1 MHLGVSPMLP
11 SMSTEAP
18 ARAPRLS
25 GWLMALLAAAFYTA
39 GMALV
44 WQFAEHDYAETAEL
58 LRDVIVALAVLVL
71 LTLGLAWWS
80 RLPIHRSN
88 RLGWFGIVALIP
100 VLLML
105 ATFVASARSGFD
117 DNALMVVVLIGTAL
131 VGIGEETVFRGIVLN
146 SLARTMSLPWA
157 VVVSSVFF
165 GLMHSTNVL
174 LQPVGD
180 TVSQVIVTSL
190 IGLFLGWTYV
200 LSGGNL
206 VLVVVIHWLWDF
218 SLIASDES
226 LTAQA
231 GLSGLATVAV
241 LVLAMVGTA
250 VGFHRLAGKGWES

>member
-1 MHLGVSPMLP
+1 MLP
-11 SMSTEAP
+11 FMSTEAS
-18 ARAPRLS
+18 ARTARLS
-25 GWLMALLAAAFYTA
+25 AWPMALLTAAFYTA

-58 LRDVIVALAVLVL
+58 LRDVILALAVLVL

-80 RLPIHRSN
+80 RLTIHRSN
-88 RLGWFGIVALIP
+88 RLGWFGLVALIP

-105 ATFVASARSGFD
+105 VTFVTSASSGFTD
-117 DNALMVVVLIGTAL
+117 RGLIVVVLIGTAL
-131 VGIGEETVFRGIVLN
+131 VGIGEETAFRGIVLN

-157 VVVSSVFF
+157 VVVSSLFF
-165 GLMHSTNVL
+165 GLMHSPNVL

-218 SLIASDES
+218 CLIASDEA
-226 LTAQA
+226 LTTQS
-231 GLSGLATVAV
+231 GFSGLATVAV

-250 VGFHRLAGKGWES
+250 VGFHKLSGKGWQS

>member
-1 MHLGVSPMLP
+1 MLP
-11 SMSTEAP
+11 GMSTDA
-18 ARAPRLS
+18 AVRAPRLS
-25 GWLMALLAAAFYTA
+25 AWPMALLAAAFYTL
-39 GMALV
+39 GMVAV
-44 WQFAEHDYAETAEL
+44 WQFAEHDYEQTAEL
-58 LRDVIVALAVLVL
+58 LRDVILALAVLVL

-80 RLPIHRSN
+80 RLTIHRSN
-88 RLGWFGIVALIP
+88 RLGWFGLVALIP

-105 ATFVASARSGFD
+105 STFVASARSGFD
-117 DNALMVVVLIGTAL
+117 DYGLIVVVLIGTAL

-157 VVVSSVFF
+157 VVVSSVLF
-165 GLMHSTNVL
+165 GLMHSANVL

-218 SLIASDES
+218 GLIASDEAV
-226 LTAQA
+226 TAQA
-231 GLSGLATVAV
+231 GFSGLATVAV
-241 LVLAMVGTA
+241 LLLAMVGTA
-250 VGFHRLAGKGWES
+250 VGFHKKPTWDS

>member
-1 MHLGVSPMLP
+1 
-11 SMSTEAP
+11 MSADTMN
-18 ARAPRLS
+18 RGPRL
-25 GWLMALLAAAFYTA
+25 GAWPMALLAAAFYTL
-39 GMALV
+39 GMAAV
-44 WQFAEHDYAETAEL
+44 WQFANHDYDETAEL
-58 LRDVIVALAVLVL
+58 LRDVILALAVLVL

-80 RLPIHRSN
+80 RLTIHRSN
-88 RLGWFGIVALIP
+88 RFGSFGLVALIP
-100 VLLML
+100 VLLLL
-105 ATFVASARSGFD
+105 ATFVTSARSGFD
-117 DNALMVVVLIGTAL
+117 DAGLIVVVLIGTAL
-131 VGIGEETVFRGIVLN
+131 VGIGEETAFRGIVLN

-165 GLMHSTNVL
+165 GLMHTPNVL
-174 LQPVGD
+174 LQPVGA

-218 SLIASDES
+218 CLIASDEA
-226 LTAQA
+226 LTTQS

-250 VGFHRLAGKGWES
+250 VGFHKLSGKNWESAWS